1 MVRGRGEGERAK
13 WMKWGFGRLTDLVK
27 NSYCRESPVLA
38 KCSRHF
44 VSVSSYGRVAFV
56 GRLALLI
63 LMSVLVIH
71 CGGKEERTKWRGP
84 ARIGVVVPGNG
95 SLEDEGEMLRLGA
108 LMAIEEA
115 GGRAGDHQIGM
126 IVYDSPCNAGTAI
139 HVAEGIA
146 ADGSTVA
153 VIGYLCPETIRDV
166 LPIYKE
172 AHLALINPTV
182 SAAYTRKDESRHLFP
197 MLYGDGEQGAFLA
210 AYAKKGLGLT
220 RVAIFSDGSIL
231 GNLLSTF
238 FLREARRLGLEL
250 VENISGNPN
259 PQEAARAVSIIKSAR
274 PEAIFLAASPKAASL
289 FLIEH
294 RLQKVGGV
302 VLGPDQLA
310 DLDFYEM
317 TGQAAEGLLVCQPIL
332 LDREDPKNSGFVQRF
347 EQFSKRRPNWIAA
360 AGYDSMRLAL
370 EVLSRSGPERTDFLR
385 VIRKI
390 SDPGKSFSGIG
401 GPLFFKEDG
410 DSQRPFFVA
419 EIHEGRLRP
428 AEPPSVEFSLLADD
442 K

>member
-84 ARIGVVVPGNG
+84 ARIGVVVPGSG
-95 SLEDEGEMLRLGA
+95 PLQDEGEMLRLGA

-115 GGRAGDHQIGM
+115 GGRAGDHQIEM

-166 LPIYKE
+166 LPI
-172 AHLALINPTV
+172 
-182 SAAYTRKDESRHLFP
+182 
-197 MLYGDGEQGAFLA
+197 
-210 AYAKKGLGLT
+210 
-220 RVAIFSDGSIL
+220 
-231 GNLLSTF
+231 
-238 FLREARRLGLEL
+238 
-250 VENISGNPN
+250 
-259 PQEAARAVSIIKSAR
+259 
-274 PEAIFLAASPKAASL
+274 
-289 FLIEH
+289 
-294 RLQKVGGV
+294 
-302 VLGPDQLA
+302 
-310 DLDFYEM
+310 
-317 TGQAAEGLLVCQPIL
+317 
-332 LDREDPKNSGFVQRF
+332 
-347 EQFSKRRPNWIAA
+347 
-360 AGYDSMRLAL
+360 
-370 EVLSRSGPERTDFLR
+370 
-385 VIRKI
+385 
-390 SDPGKSFSGIG
+390 
-401 GPLFFKEDG
+401 
-410 DSQRPFFVA
+410 
-419 EIHEGRLRP
+419 
-428 AEPPSVEFSLLADD
+428 
-442 K
+442 